1 MKLYRD
7 PLYFMLYEKVGDQ
20 ELAKDL
26 TIESLGKAFKKLHL
40 YVPNY
45 VFSTW
50 LFTVARNHCID
61 YLRKNKLPTV
71 SIDKMMLDVDG
82 KRTNFDLISDML
94 NPEQEM
100 EKKQRIAIL
109 RQIVDQLK
117 PLNPYGD
124 SKNDFDKWV
133 LRQHIKPPFWAGMK
147 FFNVYGPNE
156 YHKGRMASVILH
168 AFRQINRT
176 GEMKLFRSHNPEF
189 EDGKQKRD
197 FIYVKDVVNIC
208 HFLMDARPES
218 GLYNVGSGKAR
229 TFLDL
234 TLNTFEAMNRE
245 KDVSFIDT
253 PEDIRDKYQYF
264 TEASINKLISAGY
277 KKGFHTL
284 EQGVKDYVENYL
296 MDHKYF

>member
-1 MKLYRD
+1 MTNNLTEKGKRDLKLINRALETGDPTAYNELMKLYRD

-71 SIDKMMLDVDG
+71 SIDKMMLDEDG

-117 PLNPYGD
+117 PKYRALV
-124 SKNDFDKWV
+124 K
-133 LRQHIKPPFWAGMK
+133 LRYFKEMTYDEIATTLDVPIGTVKAQLHRSREQLFKIMSGIK
-147 FFNVYGPNE
+147 
-156 YHKGRMASVILH
+156 
-168 AFRQINRT
+168 
-176 GEMKLFRSHNPEF
+176 
-189 EDGKQKRD
+189 
-197 FIYVKDVVNIC
+197 
-208 HFLMDARPES
+208 DA
-218 GLYNVGSGKAR
+218 Y
-229 TFLDL
+229 
-234 TLNTFEAMNRE
+234 
-245 KDVSFIDT
+245 
-253 PEDIRDKYQYF
+253 
-264 TEASINKLISAGY
+264 
-277 KKGFHTL
+277 
-284 EQGVKDYVENYL
+284 
-296 MDHKYF
+296 